1 MKTSGWQVEFYE
13 TENDSTPVLDFI
25 LGLPP
30 KEKAK
35 VLHHLDLLE
44 ELFPWDIDHVKKLED
59 QDLWELRVKF
69 SSNQH
74 RVLFFLAHE
83 KKFVLVHGFTK
94 KDWRISPRDL
104 ALAQRRKVDWE
115 RRFVK

>member
-1 MKTSGWQVEFYE
+1 MKISGWQVEFYE
-13 TENDSTPVLDFI
+13 TENGSTPVLDFI
-25 LGLPP
+25 LGLQP

-35 VLHHLDLLE
+35 ILHHLDLLE
-44 ELFPWDIDHVKKLED
+44 ELFPWDKEHVKNLKD
-59 QDLWELRVKF
+59 QDLWELRIKF

-83 KKFVLVHGFTK
+83 KRFVLIHGFVK
-94 KDWRISPRDL
+94 KDWRISSRDL
-104 ALAQRRKVDWE
+104 VLAQRRKSDWE